1 MTPAPTPGDRYRQQL
16 QRDGFKADPAQAAAV
31 AHLDRIH
38 AALAAPLAPARR
50 GLLNFWRGEPAPVA
64 VPGLYLWGSVGRGK
78 TMLVDLFYECQP
90 AQLRRRVHFHS
101 FMRAVHAELKTL
113 DGVADPLQA
122 VAQRWARG
130 LRVLCLDEFHVTD
143 ITDAMLLGRLL
154 KALLDLGVVLV
165 TTSNDPPD
173 QLYRGGLQRERF
185 LPAIAL
191 LKERLEVVELAGGE
205 DFRLR
210 ALTQAATY
218 YTPADEAARA
228 ALGERWDALT
238 QSAPRVPAA
247 LEVEG
252 RPLPVLAQAEGVVWC
267 DFGTLCGGPRST
279 HDYIELGLTHHTIF
293 LSGIPV
299 LGEDNNDEARRFIN
313 LVDEL
318 YDRSVKLL
326 ASADAEPPLLYRG
339 TRLAAAFRRTVS
351 RLTEMGTH
359 EYLARP
365 HLSR

>member
-1 MTPAPTPGDRYRQQL
+1 MIPAPTPGDRYRQQL
-16 QRDGFKADPAQAAAV
+16 QREGFKADPAQAAAV

-38 AALAAPLAPARR
+38 AALLAAPPAKR
-50 GLLNFWRGEPAPVA
+50 GLLGLWRSEPASVA
-64 VPGLYLWGSVGRGK
+64 VRGLYLWGSVGRGK

-90 AQLRRRVHFHS
+90 PERRRRVHFHS

-113 DGVADPLQA
+113 DSVADPLQT

-143 ITDAMLLGRLL
+143 ITDAMLLARLL

-191 LKERLEVVELAGGE
+191 LKERLEVVELAGAE

-218 YTPADEAARA
+218 YTPADEPARE
-228 ALGERWDALT
+228 ALAERWQALT
-238 QSAPRVPAA
+238 QGAPQAAAA
-247 LEVEG
+247 LDIEG
-252 RPLPVLAQAEGVVWC
+252 RPLPVVAHAEGVVWC
-267 DFGTLCGGPRST
+267 EFAALCGGPRST
-279 HDYIELGLTHHTIF
+279 HDYIELGLTHHTLF

-326 ASADAEPPLLYRG
+326 ASADAAPAALYRG
-339 TRLAAAFRRTVS
+339 TRLAAPFRRTVS

-359 EYLARP
+359 EYLAKP

>member
-1 MTPAPTPGDRYRQQL
+1 MTPAPTPGERYRQQL
-16 QRDGFKADPAQAAAV
+16 QREGFKADPAQAAAV

-38 AALAAPLAPARR
+38 AALAAPAPTKR
-50 GLLNFWRGEPAPVA
+50 GLFGRWRSEPAQA
-64 VPGLYLWGSVGRGK
+64 SVPGLYLWGSVGRGK
-78 TMLVDLFYECQP
+78 TMLVDLFYECLP
-90 AQLRRRVHFHS
+90 AESRRRVHFHS

-113 DGVADPLQA
+113 DGVADPLQT
-122 VAQRWARG
+122 VAQRWAQG

-165 TTSNDPPD
+165 TTSNDQPD

-191 LKERLEVVELAGGE
+191 LKSRLEVVELTGAE

-218 YTPADEAARA
+218 YTPIGEAALA
-228 ALGERWDALT
+228 ALRERWQALT
-238 QSAPRVPAA
+238 QGAPQAPTA
-247 LEVEG
+247 LDIEG
-252 RPLPVLAQAEGVVWC
+252 RPLPVVAHAEGVVWC
-267 DFGTLCGGPRST
+267 EFAALCGGPRGT
-279 HDYIELGLTHHTIF
+279 HDYIELGLTHHTLF

-299 LGEDNNDEARRFIN
+299 LGEDSNDEARRFIN
-313 LVDEL
+313 LIDEL

-326 ASADAEPPLLYRG
+326 ASADAEPAALYRG

-351 RLTEMGTH
+351 RLSEMGSH
-359 EYLARP
+359 EYLAKP

>member
-16 QRDGFKADPAQAAAV
+16 TREGFKADPAQAAAV

-38 AALAAPLAPARR
+38 AALSAPTPARR
-50 GLLNFWRGEPAPVA
+50 GLLAFWRNDPAPPDVR
-64 VPGLYLWGSVGRGK
+64 GLYLWGSVGRGK
-78 TMLVDLFYECQP
+78 TMLVDLFHDCLP
-90 AQLRRRVHFHS
+90 PVSRRRVHFHS

-113 DGVADPLQA
+113 DGVVDPLQA

-154 KALLDLGVVLV
+154 KALFDRGVVLV

-191 LKERLEVVELAGGE
+191 LKERLEVVELTGAE

-218 YTPADEAARA
+218 YTPADEPARA
-228 ALGERWDALT
+228 ALCERWRALT
-238 QSAPRVPAA
+238 QASLPRPAT
-247 LEVEG
+247 LDIEG
-252 RPLPVLAQAEGVVWC
+252 RPLPVLAAADGVVWC
-267 DFGTLCGGPRST
+267 DFGTLCGGPRGT
-279 HDYIELGLTHHTIF
+279 HDYIELGLTHHTLF

-299 LGEDNNDEARRFIN
+299 LGEDSNDEARRFIN
-313 LVDEL
+313 LIDEL

-326 ASADAEPPLLYRG
+326 ASADAPPAALYRG
-339 TRLAAAFRRTVS
+339 TRLAAPFRRTVS

-359 EYLARP
+359 EYLAKP